1 MWYLLRKSSKCE
13 YEIRGNDT
21 NQSILIQRAELINMH
36 NRFADQK
43 SRDIMITFLVVHE
56 SELEL
61 FGLEKP

>member
-21 NQSILIQRAELINMH
+21 NQSILIQRAENINKH
-36 NRFADQK
+36 NRFARQEN
-43 SRDIMITFLVVHE
+43 RNYMITFLVVHE